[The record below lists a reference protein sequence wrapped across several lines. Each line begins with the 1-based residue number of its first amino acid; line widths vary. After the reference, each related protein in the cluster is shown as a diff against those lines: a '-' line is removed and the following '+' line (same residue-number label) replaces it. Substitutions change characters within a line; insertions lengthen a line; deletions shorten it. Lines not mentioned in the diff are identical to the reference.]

1 MNTEDKKKQLEKR
14 KNEISSEVLNK
25 KAEIKKINAELDKLK
40 KINCEYVETNLKNI
54 QSEISLLIEEYNK
67 TAIKEKVPIRAAIV
81 FVDQSIPEECL
92 EDYTP
97 EELEEHSVFD
107 IDRDSWCSISMRPE
121 DMEEMFFERGWFP
134 SSFC

>member
-1 MNTEDKKKQLEKR
+1 MKDT
-14 KNEISSEVLNK
+14 LNK
-25 KAEIKKINAELDKLK
+25 LDKDLFKLVK
-40 KINCEYVETNLKNI
+40 K
-54 QSEISLLIEEYNK
+54 YNA